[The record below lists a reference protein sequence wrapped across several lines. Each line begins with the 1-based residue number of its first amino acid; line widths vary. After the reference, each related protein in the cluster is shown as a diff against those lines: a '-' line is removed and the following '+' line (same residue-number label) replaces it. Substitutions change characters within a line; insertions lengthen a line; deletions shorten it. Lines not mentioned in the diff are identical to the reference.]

1 MIKQIFYCN
10 KFFPHF
16 TGKETI
22 PEGQAYIVNNRISV
36 LQASLAD
43 AHFFS
48 PPHKTIIARDK
59 MKNSLWKVDTAEFHH
74 LQLAP

>member
-22 PEGQAYIVNNRISV
+22 PEGQAYIVNNPISV

-48 PPHKTIIARDK
+48 PN
-59 MKNSLWKVDTAEFHH
+59 MKL
-74 LQLAP
+74 L

>member
-22 PEGQAYIVNNRISV
+22 PEGQAYIVNNPISV

-43 AHFFS
+43 AHFSS
-48 PPHKTIIARDK
+48 PN
-59 MKNSLWKVDTAEFHH
+59 MKL
-74 LQLAP
+74 L